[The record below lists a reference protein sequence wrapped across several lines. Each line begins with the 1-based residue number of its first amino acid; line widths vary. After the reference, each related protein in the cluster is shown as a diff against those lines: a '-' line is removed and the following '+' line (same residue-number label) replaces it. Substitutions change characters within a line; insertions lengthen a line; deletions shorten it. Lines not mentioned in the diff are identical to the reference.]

1 MFTSLKKWWKYMGA
15 KVSSAFNEKADPK
28 IQLEQAI
35 TEAQDQHRR
44 LKEQAANVIANQKQT
59 EMRLNAAMDE
69 LEKYNRNA
77 QQAVIMADEA
87 ARSGDATK
95 AAEYTSAAEAFA
107 NQLIAKESEIE
118 NLKTLSLQSTQAA
131 DQAKAAVNQN
141 ARLLQEKLA
150 EKQKLLSQ
158 LDQAKMAE
166 QMNTAMSSLTETVGG
181 DVPTLAEVREK
192 IETRYAK
199 AKGMS
204 EIQGMSVETKM
215 LEVEQASVNFEAQ
228 ARLSEIRSKL
238 GISDTADGSDTA
250 AAGGATGTDAAEPTP
265 EAAAN
270 LPPSQP
276 PNPAPEPEP
285 PLRTLATPASPS
297 RGCGRLGGSAGQLV
311 STTRSSRCTTSPCP
325 SDRSIERRPAMVRSV
340 PAPTRHSPFATTRP
354 FASQISTASSAANV
368 PRTSTTPAASN
379 ERPPEISAR
388 TAPSSTTT

>member
-1 MFTSLKKWWKYMGA
+1 MWKSVKKWWKYMGA
-15 KVSSAFNEKADPK
+15 KVSSVFNEKADPK

-35 TEAQDQHRR
+35 AEAQDQHRR

-87 ARSGDATK
+87 GRAGDAAK
-95 AAEYTSAAEAFA
+95 AAEFTTAAEAFA
-107 NQLIAKESEIE
+107 NQLIAKETEIE

-166 QMNTAMSSLTETVGG
+166 QMNTAMASLTETVGG

-204 EIQGMSVETKM
+204 EIQGMSVESKM
-215 LEVEQASVNFEAQ
+215 LEVEQASVNYEAQ

-238 GISDTADGSDTA
+238 GIGDA
-250 AAGGATGTDAAEPTP
+250 AAESAPATEP
-265 EAAAN
+265 
-270 LPPSQP
+270 
-276 PNPAPEPEP
+276 
-285 PLRTLATPASPS
+285 ATS
-297 RGCGRLGGSAGQLV
+297 
-311 STTRSSRCTTSPCP
+311 
-325 SDRSIERRPAMVRSV
+325 
-340 PAPTRHSPFATTRP
+340 PAPTGE
-354 FASQISTASSAANV
+354 
-368 PRTSTTPAASN
+368 PAPDAG
-379 ERPPEISAR
+379 A
-388 TAPSSTTT
+388 